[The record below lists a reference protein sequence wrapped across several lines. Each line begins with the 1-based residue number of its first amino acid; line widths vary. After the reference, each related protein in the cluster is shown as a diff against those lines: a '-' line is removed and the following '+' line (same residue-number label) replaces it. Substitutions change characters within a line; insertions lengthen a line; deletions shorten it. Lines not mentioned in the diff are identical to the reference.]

1 MWKKVK
7 RNYMKNKVK
16 MVVKRLMLVDR
27 CNVPGSVPW
36 IKEEKYVNWGRRQY
50 EEATR
55 TGVGI
60 AATVR
65 EDKTKERKELMAEQS
80 PTLTRHSDALRVFR
94 PTPTLYLLILQPQPT
109 LQQQPSFTSPWT
121 LLLHGNV
128 LL

>member
-1 MWKKVK
+1 
-7 RNYMKNKVK
+7 MKADDSSSDGDADGDADGDGGN
-16 MVVKRLMLVDR
+16 VVV
-27 CNVPGSVPW
+27 
-36 IKEEKYVNWGRRQY
+36 RRKQ
-50 EEATR
+50 ATR

-109 LQQQPSFTSPWT
+109 LQQQPSFTSP
-121 LLLHGNV
+121 
-128 LL
+128 